1 MSYECFEALMD
12 TLKNFW
18 ENMCELE
25 KNLGVQF
32 EENWMTNH
40 FDSICEAITNEFE
53 GPEVEDVDE
62 EIGPI
67 IMYWMF
73 DMNWG
78 EKTTI
83 LPHKGVNYEIK
94 HLADLY
100 TVLKSIKDYREG
112 FLD

>member
-53 GPEVEDVDE
+53 GPEVEDIDE
-62 EIGPI
+62 KIGPI

-78 EKTTI
+78 EEKTI
-83 LPHKGVNYEIK
+83 LPHKGIEYEVK
-94 HLADLY
+94 DLEELY
-100 TVLKSIKDYREG
+100 NLLISIKQYKTFEG
-112 FLD
+112 N